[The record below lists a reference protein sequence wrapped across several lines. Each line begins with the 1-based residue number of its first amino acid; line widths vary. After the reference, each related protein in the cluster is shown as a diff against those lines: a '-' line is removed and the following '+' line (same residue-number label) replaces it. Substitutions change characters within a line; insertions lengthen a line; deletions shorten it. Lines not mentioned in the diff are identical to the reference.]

1 MKEKRFS
8 LQQIFSIKEMTFSVM
23 DLKPFIKIEQG
34 QKYLSSVQQ
43 EQNNCWRIV
52 TRGNLCKIMKYEV
65 FSDLFRKF

>member
-1 MKEKRFS
+1 
-8 LQQIFSIKEMTFSVM
+8 MTFSVM

-43 EQNNCWRIV
+43 EQNNYWRIV